1 MTRLITGVK
10 AWLVRISHAF
20 GAHFNQPAG
29 LTRIV
34 EIAGLTITARELTVL
49 EVRKWFRELRSQKP
63 FDVVDTFL
71 FAEQGI
77 TVSDLIRMTNASRRT
92 IESLPP
98 SLLLELALAIKEMN
112 PFFFRL
118 RQRLESI
125 AIAPERS

>member
-1 MTRLITGVK
+1 MIGFLNRAQ
-10 AWLVRISHAF
+10 AWLVRTGHAF
-20 GAHFNQPAG
+20 GTHFNQPAG

-49 EVRKWFRELRSQKP
+49 EVRKWLRELRSQKP
-63 FDVVDTFL
+63 FDVIDTFL

-77 TVSDLIRMTNASRRT
+77 TVSDLIRMTNASKRT